1 MRKIETKK
9 LAVAVTALA
18 LCVGVLTGCGG
29 ASSAASSAVSSE
41 AASAVSAAA
50 SEPAE
55 AALPDGVYTAEFDTD
70 SGMFH
75 ANEACDGGRVTVNG
89 KVARASYD
97 VKVGDVIALHFGER
111 VLAVEVL
118 DVSETAGK
126 SEASLLY
133 REVNAQ

>member
-1 MRKIETKK
+1 MRLDKYLK
-9 LAVAVTALA
+9 
-18 LCVGVLTGCGG
+18 
-29 ASSAASSAVSSE
+29 VSRLIKRRT
-41 AASAVSAAA
+41 V
-50 SEPAE
+50 
-55 AALPDGVYTAEFDTD
+55 
-70 SGMFH
+70 

-97 VKVGDVIALHFGER
+97 VQVGDVIALHFGER

-126 SEASLLY
+126 NEASLLY